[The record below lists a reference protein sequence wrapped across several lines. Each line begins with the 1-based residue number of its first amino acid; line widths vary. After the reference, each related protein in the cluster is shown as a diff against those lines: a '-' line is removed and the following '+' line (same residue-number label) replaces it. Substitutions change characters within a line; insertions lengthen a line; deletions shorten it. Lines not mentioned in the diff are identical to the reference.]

1 MNTYFKL
8 HSNERE
14 IITGL
19 QEGGIQ
25 RKGAERRL
33 FESFFYIIK
42 QGITKYS
49 ISEDEAT
56 SAYSD
61 TIISVIDNIV
71 ANKFEGQ
78 ASLKSYT
85 YKIFYNKCVDT
96 IRKATTNKSKVHN
109 TAYIDDFLSVL
120 PDKTKNVI
128 EQMIERSQRSLLT
141 QKIEEIGEKCKQL
154 LLLFEDGYTDKEI
167 AKIMLYNS
175 SDVAKT
181 SRLRCL
187 EKLREKVKLL

>member
-1 MNTYFKL
+1 MDTFFKFDL
-8 HSNERE
+8 SEKE
-14 IITGL
+14 IIAGL
-19 QEGGIQ
+19 QEGGMQ
-25 RKGAERRL
+25 RKAAERKL
-33 FESFFYIIK
+33 FERFFYIIK
-42 QGITKYS
+42 QGATKYS
-49 ISEDEAT
+49 ISEEDST

-61 TIISVIDNIV
+61 TIISVIENIV

-109 TAYIDDFLSVL
+109 TSYVDDFLSVL
-120 PDKTKNVI
+120 PDKAKNVI
-128 EQMIERSQRSLLT
+128 EQMIERSEKSLLT
-141 QKIEEIGEKCKQL
+141 QKMEEIGEKCKQL

-187 EKLREKVKLL
+187 EKLREKVKHL